1 VSFNVEAIRN
11 EFPVLSQEVQ
21 GKPLVYFDS
30 AASMQKPREVIKS
43 ISDFYSND
51 YSNVHRG
58 LHTLSER
65 ATKMFED
72 SRAAVKSFL
81 NAGSE
86 KEIVFVRGA
95 TEAINLVAESY
106 ARATLKP
113 GDEILISTLEH
124 HANIVPWQVVC
135 QKTGAVLKVIKL
147 HDDGSL
153 DQAHFDELLSE
164 KTKLMALSHVSNA
177 IGTINPVKEMI
188 SKAKSF
194 GAKVLIDGAQ
204 AVHHMPVDVQDL
216 ACDFYVFSSHKCYG
230 PTGVGV
236 LFAKHELLEKM
247 QPYQTGGD
255 MIKRVTFEKT
265 TYNEAPS
272 KFEAG
277 TPNIAGVIGLHA
289 AIKFITNIGFDTIA
303 AHEADLLKYATEQ
316 LDALGGITIIG
327 TAQNKASL
335 VSFVMDNAH
344 SHDVGTILDSEG
356 LAVRAGHHCAMP
368 LMDYYGLAATARA
381 SFAIYNTKAEIDV
394 LVTALDKVKRLFAL

>member
-1 VSFNVEAIRN
+1 MSFNVEAIRN

>member
-1 VSFNVEAIRN
+1 MSFNVEAIRN

-30 AASMQKPREVIKS
+30 AASMQKPHEVIKS

>member
-1 VSFNVEAIRN
+1 MPFNVDNVRSD
-11 EFPVLSQEVQ
+11 FPVLDQRVQ
-21 GKPLVYFDS
+21 DKPLVYFDS
-30 AASMQKPREVIKS
+30 AASMQKPRQVIES
-43 ISDFYSND
+43 ISNFYAND

-65 ATKMFED
+65 ATKLFED
-72 SRAAVKSFL
+72 SREAVKTFI
-81 NAGSE
+81 NAGSS
-86 KEIVFVRGA
+86 KEIVFVRGT
-95 TEAINLVAESY
+95 TEAINLVAQSY
-106 ARATLKP
+106 ARAVLKP

-135 QKTGAVLKVIKL
+135 EQTGAVLKVIKL

-153 DQAHFDELLSE
+153 DQANFDELLST
-164 KTKLMALSHVSNA
+164 KTKIVALSHVSNA

-188 SKAKSF
+188 EKAKSF

-204 AVHHMPVDVQDL
+204 AVQHMPVDVQDL
-216 ACDFYVFSSHKCYG
+216 GCDFYAFSSHKCYG
-230 PTGVGV
+230 PTGIGA
-236 LFAKHELLEKM
+236 LFAKQELLEKM

-265 TYNEAPS
+265 TYNESPH

-289 AIKFITNIGFDTIA
+289 AINYITSIGFDSIA
-303 AHEADLLKYATEQ
+303 AHEAELLQYATEQ
-316 LDALGGITIIG
+316 LDALGGIKIIG

-335 VSFVMDNAH
+335 VSFVMDVAH

-356 LAVRAGHHCAMP
+356 IAVRAGHHCAMP

-381 SFAIYNTKAEIDV
+381 SFAVYNTKSEIDV
-394 LVTALDKVKRLFAL
+394 LVKALDKVKRLFA

>member
-1 VSFNVEAIRN
+1 MSFNVEAIRN

-394 LVTALDKVKRLFAL
+394 LVTALDKVKRLFA

>member
-1 VSFNVEAIRN
+1 MSFNVEAIRN

-30 AASMQKPREVIKS
+30 AASMQKPHEVIKS

-164 KTKLMALSHVSNA
+164 KTKLMALGHVSNA

-394 LVTALDKVKRLFAL
+394 LVTALDKVKRLFA